1 MPDVSIPVE
10 AGESRPAYVSVPSV
24 GAGPWPGVVVIHDAF
39 GLSDTIR
46 EHADRLAAA
55 GYLAV
60 VPDLYWRGGKLR
72 CIKATFSSLAA
83 GEGQAFDDIDATR
96 QWLVARPDCAG
107 SSGVIGFCMGGGFA
121 LLAASRGF
129 AVSSVN
135 YGALPKDLGRALEG
149 ACPIVASYGHRDRS
163 LKGTA
168 AVLDDALA
176 ARGIPHDVKE
186 YSEAGHSFLERFN
199 VGPLVAVLRVA
210 GLGYHQPSAEDAWRR
225 ILRFFAEHLS
235 APSA

>member
-10 AGESRPAYVSVPSV
+10 AGERRPAYVSVPSV

-83 GEGQAFDDIDATR
+83 GEGQAFDDIEATR
-96 QWLVARPDCAG
+96 QWLVARPDCTG
-107 SSGVIGFCMGGGFA
+107 PSGVIGFCMGGGFA
-121 LLAASRGF
+121 VLAASRGF

-135 YGALPKDLGRALEG
+135 YGALPNDLDRALEG

-168 AVLDDALA
+168 AALDDALA